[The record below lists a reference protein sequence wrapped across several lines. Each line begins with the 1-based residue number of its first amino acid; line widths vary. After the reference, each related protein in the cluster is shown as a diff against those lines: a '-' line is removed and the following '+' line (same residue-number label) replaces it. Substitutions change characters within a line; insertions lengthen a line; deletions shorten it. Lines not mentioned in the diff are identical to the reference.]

1 MFHYKLIELES
12 ELLAKEE
19 CARGF
24 TELPLACS
32 LMFELIEGEI
42 GIRLA
47 DKVPRDWRGWLT
59 YKRKGSDHTSRDRL
73 GLIVCRGKGC
83 SDGGLFSKWRAGLDV
98 AYAVDTANEYGRGF
112 DVTPP
117 QELDHLLINFAGSP
131 KWKAFLWYGENI
143 APYKLIYQAEITDET
158 DDDVQEQLKEAV
170 VEACTWILTRP
181 KEQTLNDFLK
191 SKSGP
196 Q

>member
-1 MFHYKLIELES
+1 MFHFKLIELES

-24 TELPLACS
+24 SELPLACA
-32 LMFELIEGEI
+32 LMMESIEGEI
-42 GIRLA
+42 GIRLG
-47 DKVPRDWRGWLT
+47 DKVPKDWRGWLT

-73 GLIVCRGKGC
+73 GLIVSRGRAC
-83 SDGGLFSKWRAGLDV
+83 SEGGLFAKWRAGLDV
-98 AYAVDTANEYGRGF
+98 PYGIDTANEYGRGF

-117 QELDHLLINFAGSP
+117 QDLDHLLVNYACGAR
-131 KWKAFLWYGENI
+131 WKVFLWYGENI

-158 DDDVQEQLKEAV
+158 DDDVQQQLKEAV

-181 KEQTLNDFLK
+181 KEVTLNEFLK
-191 SKSGP
+191 SKSS
-196 Q
+196 